1 MDRQTENRRPNRLV
15 SETSTANLR
24 CWAEIDLAALE
35 RNLKSIRGALPD
47 RIRYMA
53 VVKADAYGHGMQQTV
68 ARLMHAGVD
77 MFAVANV
84 LEAVNIREIGTGWPI
99 IVLGATLANEESYLF
114 EYDLIPTVS
123 TVEEVERLNANAKQR
138 EKTLK
143 VHIKIDTGMGRLGIW
158 HEYADSLFD
167 AMRAASHLE
176 LDGIYTHFAAADRDP
191 EFTRMQRSLF
201 AGAIAKIDWIE
212 LDDLL
217 IHADNSAGITTFAPN
232 SIYNAVRIGLL
243 QFGIT
248 PYPSSMLGKAET
260 TPIFR
265 FKSRVGIVKTLP
277 EGATISYGRTRRL
290 ERDSQIAIVC
300 AGYGDGVPL
309 PLSNRG
315 EVLIHGQ
322 RCPILG
328 KITMDQTIVDVT
340 DLRKPAQ
347 SGDVVTLIGEQDGGE
362 IPLEEFSEWART
374 ISWEVLCS
382 VTKRVTRI
390 YRTDMKTG

>member
-1 MDRQTENRRPNRLV
+1 MTN
-15 SETSTANLR
+15 SSTATLR
-24 CWAEIDLAALE
+24 CWAEIDLTALE
-35 RNLKSIRGALPD
+35 RNLKSIRAALPE

-99 IVLGATLANEESYLF
+99 IVLGATLENEESYLF
-114 EYDLIPTVS
+114 EYDLIPTIS
-123 TVEEVERLNANAKQR
+123 TVEEISRFNAKA
-138 EKTLK
+138 EKRGKILK
-143 VHIKIDTGMGRLGIW
+143 AHVKIDTGMGRLGIW
-158 HEYADSLFD
+158 HEYADTLFD
-167 AMRAASHLE
+167 ALREAKNLQ

-191 EFTRMQRSLF
+191 EFTRQQRQLF
-201 AGAIAKIDWIE
+201 TDAIDRIDWIQAE
-212 LDDLL
+212 ELL
-217 IHADNSAGITTFAPN
+217 IHADNSAGITTFAPD

-243 QFGIT
+243 QFGIR
-248 PYPSSMLGKAET
+248 PYPRSLLGNVET

-277 EGATISYGRTRRL
+277 AGASISYGRSRVL
-290 ERDSQIAIVC
+290 ERQSRIAIVC

-315 EVLIHGQ
+315 DVLIHGQ

-340 DLRKPAQ
+340 DLQTPVR
-347 SGDVVTLIGEQDGGE
+347 SGDVVTLIGPQDGGE
-362 IPLEEFSEWART
+362 VPLEEFSKWAQT

-382 VTKRVTRI
+382 VTKRVPRI
-390 YRTDMKTG
+390 YTTG